1 MNISRCICGITPK
14 KKKKKNAE
22 LIYISYPGASFIAS
36 DAKTK

>member
-1 MNISRCICGITPK
+1 MNISRCICGITP